1 MNETTAPSAPADVVP
16 VRHKGLLTAAIMLA
30 TIMQVLDSTI
40 ANVALPSMRGSLGA
54 GQDQITWVLTSYV
67 VASAIMT
74 PVSGWLSDRFGLRQV
89 LLASIVGF
97 VAASMA
103 CGLATGLGEMVAF
116 RLTQGLFGAS
126 LVPLSQTVLLD
137 INPKERHGQAMAV
150 WATGVML
157 GPIIGPTLGGWLTE
171 SFDWRYVFF
180 LNLPVGVLAFLGM
193 LVFLPKVP
201 TRRRPFDFFGFAML
215 SLAIGA
221 LQLLLDRGQD
231 LGWFSSTEIW
241 IEAGLAFSG
250 LWLFGFHIAS
260 ARNPFIELPVLKD
273 RNLLS
278 ALVLAFAIGAI
289 VLAGSAL
296 LPPMLQDVL
305 GYPVSKAGIALAPRG
320 LGTMIA
326 MIFVGRLAGKI
337 DVRLLMLAGLGLTAW
352 SFHLMTG
359 YTNEMGEAPIVV
371 SGIVQG
377 FGLGMVFVPLTTLAY
392 ATLQPRY
399 RADAAGLFNLVRNI
413 GSSIGISV
421 AFAMLSRNIAISRTE
436 MTSRVTETTPQVLA
450 LFKSGGFDRSTLV
463 SLLNSEISS
472 QATMIAYLDDFKLM
486 MLMAL
491 VLMPLVFFMRTQ
503 K

>member
-1 MNETTAPSAPADVVP
+1 
-16 VRHKGLLTAAIMLA
+16 
-30 TIMQVLDSTI
+30 
-40 ANVALPSMRGSLGA
+40 
-54 GQDQITWVLTSYV
+54 
-67 VASAIMT
+67 
-74 PVSGWLSDRFGLRQV
+74 
-89 LLASIVGF
+89 
-97 VAASMA
+97 
-103 CGLATGLGEMVAF
+103 
-116 RLTQGLFGAS
+116 
-126 LVPLSQTVLLD
+126 
-137 INPKERHGQAMAV
+137 
-150 WATGVML
+150 
-157 GPIIGPTLGGWLTE
+157 
-171 SFDWRYVFF
+171 
-180 LNLPVGVLAFLGM
+180 
-193 LVFLPKVP
+193 
-201 TRRRPFDFFGFAML
+201 
-215 SLAIGA
+215 
-221 LQLLLDRGQD
+221 
-231 LGWFSSTEIW
+231 
-241 IEAGLAFSG
+241 
-250 LWLFGFHIAS
+250 
-260 ARNPFIELPVLKD
+260 
-273 RNLLS
+273 
-278 ALVLAFAIGAI
+278 
-289 VLAGSAL
+289 
-296 LPPMLQDVL
+296 
-305 GYPVSKAGIALAPRG
+305 
-320 LGTMIA
+320 MIA

-421 AFAMLSRNIAISRTE
+421 AFAMLSRKIAISRTE